1 MSMSSVES
9 AVSSNLAVSNLIRRY
24 INEVGLILVIL
35 LLYLIFS
42 FNAPGF
48 NSMGNQMNILR
59 DAAMVGIAAWAMT
72 LVIIAGEIDV
82 SVGPM
87 VAFSSVC
94 LAYLLKLEVSLALA
108 SLLILLLGFSL
119 GSVAGVLRGVFGI
132 PSFVATLGLW
142 SVLRGLGLF
151 MTEALPVPVEESNI
165 LDWIA
170 GEIGIFPI
178 SAAVMLAIFAFFV
191 LVSHKTAFGRS
202 IYAIGGNA
210 TAAQLCGINVRS
222 VRILVFAL
230 SGLMSAVTGILL
242 TARLGSGNAGAANG
256 MEFDVIAAVV
266 VGGTALAGGKGSLFG
281 SLLGVLVITLIGN
294 GLVLLGIDSFFQQ
307 VVRGVII
314 VLAVLINIQLLQN
327 SRRR

>member
-1 MSMSSVES
+1 MSMSSLES
-9 AVSSNLAVSNLIRRY
+9 AASDNMVLSNCIKRY
-24 INEVGLILVIL
+24 INEIGLILVIA
-35 LLYLIFS
+35 LLYFIFS
-42 FNAPGF
+42 LSAPGF
-48 NSMGNQMNILR
+48 NSLGNQMNILR

-82 SVGPM
+82 SIGPM

-94 LAYLLKLEVSLALA
+94 LAYLLQLEVSFALA

-119 GSVAGVLRGVFGI
+119 GSMAGMLRGVFGI

-142 SVLRGLGLF
+142 SILRGLGLF
-151 MTEALPVPVEESNI
+151 MTDALPVPVNDSNI

-178 SAAVMLAIFAFFV
+178 SAVAMLTIFIFFV
-191 LVSHKTAFGRS
+191 FISHKTAFGRS
-202 IYAIGGNA
+202 VYAIGGNA
-210 TAAQLCGINVRS
+210 TAAQLCGINVRA

-294 GLVLLGIDSFFQQ
+294 GLILLGIDSFFQQ

-314 VLAVLINIQLLQN
+314 VLAVLVNIQLLHN

>member
-1 MSMSSVES
+1 MSISSLES
-9 AVSSNLAVSNLIRRY
+9 AANDNRVLSDLIRRY
-24 INEVGLILVIL
+24 INEIGLILVIA
-35 LLYLIFS
+35 LLYFIFS

-48 NSMGNQMNILR
+48 NSLGNQMNILR

-94 LAYLLKLEVSLALA
+94 LAYLLQLEISFALSA
-108 SLLILLLGFSL
+108 LLILLLGFGL
-119 GSVAGVLRGVFGI
+119 GSVAGMLRGVFGI

-142 SVLRGLGLF
+142 SILRGLGLF
-151 MTEALPVPVEESNI
+151 MTDALPVPVEDSNV

-170 GEIGIFPI
+170 GEIGVFPI
-178 SAAVMLAIFAFFV
+178 SAAAMLVIFVFFV
-191 LVSHKTAFGRS
+191 FISHKTAFGRS

-210 TAAQLCGINVRS
+210 TAAQLCGINVRA